1 MEPTGA
7 VQRVSI
13 VSRSSTTNV
22 LNVVLHV
29 SFTSRT
35 TVEPLVT
42 IGEACCL
49 DDALCTTAPLAG
61 SRYAAVAQ
69 IGEAPPLS

>member
-1 MEPTGA
+1 
-7 VQRVSI
+7 
-13 VSRSSTTNV
+13 
-22 LNVVLHV
+22 VVLHV
-29 SFTSRT
+29 SFTSRA